1 MAYLPAP
8 VEAIAGVWKFSRPP
22 HFKAVAHS
30 LPGHLLHWVAKGS
43 YTLKTNGREYRVK
56 TGDLIYYHESE
67 EVVWTGDASR
77 VVFYS
82 VGFLAPR
89 YQPLPI
95 AQRVIRAD
103 AAMKA
108 SFLRLY
114 KIWDGGSNRNQFEI
128 HALMNTMLN
137 ALERIARNQPS
148 HHLATADSPWWRAEA
163 GIRERRLFRPSLSD
177 LARLAGVGRGVLI
190 RSCKKATSMPPIQRI
205 RDIRMEEARGLIA
218 FAHMNFSQIA
228 DYLDYTRV
236 HEFSREF
243 AAFHH
248 KSPSEF
254 RQSLRLHTVCRPS
267 LGRRTGQ
274 SPSLQGASLSLKPA

>member
-1 MAYLPAP
+1 MTSTTLATSYLPAP
-8 VEAIAGVWKFSRPP
+8 IEAVVGVWKFVRPP
-22 HFKAVAHS
+22 HLKTVAHS

-43 YTLKTNGREYRVK
+43 YILKTNGREYRVK
-56 TGDLIYYHESE
+56 AGDFIYYHESE
-67 EVVWTGDASR
+67 EVIWTGDASR

-95 AQRVIRAD
+95 AHRVIRAD
-103 AAMKA
+103 ASMKT

-114 KIWDGGSNRNQFEI
+114 KIWGGGSIQNQFEI
-128 HALMNTMLN
+128 HALMNSMLN
-137 ALERIARNQPS
+137 VLEQNAWSQPS
-148 HHLATADSPWWRAEA
+148 QSQATTDSPWWRAEA

-177 LARLAGVGRGVLI
+177 LAKLAGVGRSVLI
-190 RSCKKATSMPPIQRI
+190 RSCKKATSMTPMQRI
-205 RDIRMEEARGLIA
+205 RDIRMEEARGLIT

-228 DYLDYTRV
+228 DYLGYPRV

-243 AAFHH
+243 STFHG

-254 RQSLRLHTVCRPS
+254 KRSLCRP
-267 LGRRTGQ
+267 G
-274 SPSLQGASLSLKPA
+274 K